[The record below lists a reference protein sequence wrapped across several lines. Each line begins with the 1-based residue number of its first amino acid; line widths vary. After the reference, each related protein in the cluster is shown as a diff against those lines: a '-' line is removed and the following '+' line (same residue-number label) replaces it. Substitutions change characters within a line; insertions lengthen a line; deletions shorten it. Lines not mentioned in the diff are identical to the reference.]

1 VEAKEEKFRI
11 RTYECGVDGRIKIFS
26 LMQYMQEIASLHA
39 EQLGLGFDRLSEM
52 NGYWVL
58 SNIRI
63 EISRLPGR
71 DDEVTLK
78 TWPSG
83 YSRTIAT
90 REFVGK
96 DQNGSEL
103 FRAGSEWMVINKQ
116 TNRLKNLFRLNLNLP
131 KTGVKS
137 LPDELKRL
145 EPKNEYNQVGKVLV
159 PHSAIDLNGHVNNTE
174 YVRWGIDA
182 LRRTF
187 KLNNN
192 IRCMQATYLSEVFED
207 DELDMLVSVAGILP
221 ACRRR
226 YSDEGISS
234 TSLRQAQP
242 AIRGRDAL
250 DTFGVLGRKSGT
262 EANVFLMEVSCFIA
276 ELAPFDS
283 AQGEG

>member
-1 VEAKEEKFRI
+1 MEVKEEKFRI
-11 RTYECGVDGRIKIFS
+11 RTYECGVDGSIKIFS
-26 LMQYMQEIASLHA
+26 LMQYLQEIAALHA
-39 EQLGLGFDRLSEM
+39 GQLGLGFDSLSEM

-71 DDEVTLK
+71 EDEITLR

-103 FRAGSEWMVINKQ
+103 FRAGSEWMVLNKE
-116 TNRLKNLFRLNLNLP
+116 TNRLKNLFKLDLNLP
-131 KTGVKS
+131 KTGTKA
-137 LPDELKRL
+137 LPDEVKRL
-145 EPKNEYNQVGKVLV
+145 EPDGDYREVDVVRV
-159 PHSAIDLNGHVNNTE
+159 PNSSIDLNGHVNNTE

-187 KLNNN
+187 KINNN
-192 IRCMQATYLSEVFED
+192 IHRVQATYLSEVFEG
-207 DELDMLVSVAGILP
+207 DELDLLVSVAGILP

-226 YSDEGISS
+226 YSISAIPP
-234 TSLRQAQP
+234 TSSRQAQA

-262 EANVFLMEVSCFIA
+262 ESNVFLMEVSC
-276 ELAPFDS
+276 
-283 AQGEG
+283 

>member
-1 VEAKEEKFRI
+1 VETKEETFRI
-11 RTYECGVDGRIKIFS
+11 RTYDCGVDGRIKIFS
-26 LMQYMQEIASLHA
+26 LMQYMQEIAALHA
-39 EQLGLGFDRLSEM
+39 EQLGLGFDKLGEM

-83 YSRTIAT
+83 YTRTIAT

-96 DQNGSEL
+96 DQNDAEL
-103 FRAGSEWMVINKQ
+103 FRAGSEWMVLNKQ

-131 KTGVKS
+131 KILRPCSGQAGVKA

-145 EPKNEYNQVGKVLV
+145 QPMNEYNQAGQVLV

-174 YVRWGIDA
+174 YLRWGMDA

-187 KLNNN
+187 KLKGTPFRQTRAKWEPDEN
-192 IRCMQATYLSEVFED
+192 IRCVQATYLSEAFEG
-207 DELDMLVSVAGILP
+207 DELEVLINSGAGG
-221 ACRRR
+221 R
-226 YSDEGISS
+226 Y
-234 TSLRQAQP
+234 
-242 AIRGRDAL
+242 
-250 DTFGVLGRKSGT
+250 GVLGRKT
-262 EANVFLMEVSCFIA
+262 NAETNVFLMEVSCFTV
-276 ELAPFDS
+276 ELAPLDS

>member
-11 RTYECGVDGRIKIFS
+11 RTYECGIDGRIKIFS
-26 LMQYMQEIASLHA
+26 LMQYLQEIAALHA
-39 EQLGLGFDRLSEM
+39 EQLGLGFDKLCEM
-52 NGYWVL
+52 GGYWVL

-71 DDEVTLK
+71 EDEVTLK

-96 DQNGSEL
+96 NQNGAEL
-103 FRAGSEWMVINKQ
+103 FRAGSEWMVLNKE
-116 TNRLKNLFRLNLNLP
+116 TNRLKNLFRLDLNLP
-131 KTGVKS
+131 KTGVKALS
-137 LPDELKRL
+137 DELKRL
-145 EPKNEYNQVGKVLV
+145 EPMNEYNQVAQVLV
-159 PHSAIDLNGHVNNTE
+159 PYSAIDLNGHVNNTE

-192 IRCMQATYLSEVFED
+192 IRSVQATYLSEVFEG
-207 DELDMLVSVAGILP
+207 DELDILVSAAGILP

-226 YSDEGISS
+226 YSVEGISS
-234 TSLRQAQP
+234 VSLRQAQP
-242 AIRGRDAL
+242 TIRGRDAL
-250 DTFGVLGRKSGT
+250 ESFGVLGRKSGT
-262 EANVFLMEVSCFIA
+262 ETNVFLMEVSIA
-276 ELAPFDS
+276 
-283 AQGEG
+283 